1 MLLKLSF
8 DGLPSATYF
17 SMNSFN
23 SKEFLHFLTSLIFNM
38 PSPHFWRASA
48 TALSTVL
55 ERGLFIF
62 KSLHWSSKSKPFR
75 TQTVNAASQRRTF
88 LASYVRS
95 MPNKAGRAPSSGT
108 GELDERL
115 TSQDDLCVEKRW
127 VVGDCAPLKEEVLL
141 KGIGVQCR
149 PFPRVSSG

>member
-8 DGLPSATYF
+8 DEFRSATYF

-48 TALSTVL
+48 TALSIVL
-55 ERGLFIF
+55 ERGLSIF

-75 TQTVNAASQRRTF
+75 VQTVNAASQRRTF

-95 MPNKAGRAPSSGT
+95 MPNKARRA
-108 GELDERL
+108 LDLNDWMTSRTIPRISFCLKLQPTVL
-115 TSQDDLCVEKRW
+115 TSAVLCST
-127 VVGDCAPLKEEVLL
+127 
-141 KGIGVQCR
+141 I
-149 PFPRVSSG
+149 FSVSFTHSFSFLARALN